1 VGHVD
6 LSYGLRKT
14 DDLEGR
20 CVKVLLVG
28 YNGAN
33 NTGSEARLLEIIKD
47 VQEIMGQDVHITVP
61 TLNETNLRRYLE
73 EKPGLSI
80 ESVSPIFFLDLRRLV
95 KENDLIMMVEGSCY
109 MDTWTSA
116 LLWAF
121 LSASKYAHSYGK
133 PSLAY
138 AVDAGELSKGN
149 EKRVKRDASKTSMII
164 TRTNAAAQ
172 RLRDW
177 GVTAPIEATADTAF
191 SFLVD
196 ETPMDYIPSIWPEAE
211 TGAVGLSVVNFYLWP
226 VVLRPCGRR
235 RLCYR
240 WPYYYSYSRKRQEST
255 EALAK
260 GFAKEADRIVERYD
274 KSIALIAME
283 ALDEP
288 LAMDVHRK
296 MKNPKRARVF
306 SSTGYDA
313 SEMTF
318 LLRNLDML
326 ITSRYHASV
335 LSLASGVPQI
345 AVGHDLRLWDLFGD
359 LGIREERFIRNDS
372 PNLWQWVSE
381 NVDHLLSDPEEDVRA
396 LLSGNREHLERA
408 RRNKEL
414 LREFALK
421 HGMAVNS

>member
-1 VGHVD
+1 LD
-6 LSYGLRKT
+6 LSFGLRRI
-14 DDLEGR
+14 DGLESR
-20 CVKVLLVG
+20 TVKVLLVG

-47 VQEIMGQDVHITVP
+47 VQEIIGHDAHITVP
-61 TLNETNLRRYLE
+61 TLNVRNLRRYLE

-80 ESVSPIFFLDLRRLV
+80 ESISPIYFFDLRRLV
-95 KENDLIMMVEGSCY
+95 KEHDLIMLVEGSCY

-121 LSASKYAHSYGK
+121 LSTSKYAHSYGK

-149 EKRVKRDASKTSMII
+149 ERRVKRDASKTSMII

-172 RLRDW
+172 RLRGW
-177 GVTAPIEATADTAF
+177 GVTAPIETTADTAF

-196 ETPMDYIPSIWPEAE
+196 ETPKDYISSTWPEAE
-211 TGAVGLSVVNFYLWP
+211 AGAVGISLVNFYLWP
-226 VVLRPCGRR
+226 VVIRPFGRR
-235 RLCYR
+235 HLRYR

-255 EALAK
+255 EALAN
-260 GFAKEADRIVERYD
+260 GFAKEADRIVENYD
-274 KSIALIAME
+274 RSIALIAME
-283 ALDEP
+283 ALDES
-288 LAMDVHRK
+288 LAMNVQRK
-296 MKNPKRARVF
+296 MKNSQRARVF
-306 SSTGYDA
+306 SSNKYDA

-335 LSLASGVPQI
+335 LSLASSVPQI
-345 AVGHDLRLWDLFGD
+345 AVGHDLRLWDLYGD
-359 LGIREERFIRNDS
+359 LGIREKRFIRRDS
-372 PNLWQWVSE
+372 PILWQRISE
-381 NVDHLLSDPEEDVRA
+381 KVDHLLSEPEEDVRI
-396 LLSGNREHLERA
+396 LSSGNNDHMERV
-408 RRNKEL
+408 RRNKQL

-421 HGMAVNS
+421 HGVVETS